1 MSIWPPK
8 PPDSAEYFSLD
19 LIRQVSP
26 GDRIMSCTCAIAV
39 TKGDDPDAANMLDGD
54 AEINKTLISQKVRGG
69 VYGCRYQLAFTAIT
83 LQGEMLING
92 GDFYVGCTE
101 PGSRDLT
108 TLDAVKAWLDKT
120 ADTADVQLQRLITA
134 ESKAI
139 ERAIQRPVLAETRTD
154 FIQGYGSATI
164 MPPAT
169 PIQSIEK
176 VLVDG
181 MPVEVQHDA
190 LTIWLKSG
198 GAWPKNSRIQVTY
211 TAGYDSVPYDL
222 EQACI
227 ELVALRYKE
236 RDKVGVISKGIGGE
250 SVAYVASMP
259 VSVENL
265 IAPYK
270 KVAPC

>member
-8 PPDSAEYFSLD
+8 PPESAEFFSLD
-19 LIRQVSP
+19 LVRQLAP
-26 GDRIMSCTCAIAV
+26 GDRILSCVCEISII
-39 TKGDDPDAANMLDGD
+39 KGDDPDAAAMLEGD
-54 AEINKTLISQKVRGG
+54 VEINGSLVSQKVRGG
-69 VYGCRYQLAFTAIT
+69 IYGCRYQLDFTAQT
-83 LQGEMLING
+83 LFTEALKHG
-92 GDFYVGCTE
+92 GDFYVGRTE
-101 PGSRDLT
+101 PGNRDLT

-120 ADTADVQLQRLITA
+120 ADTSDVLLQRLITA
-134 ESKAI
+134 ESRAI
-139 ERAIQRPVLAETRTD
+139 ERAIQRPVLAEKRTD
-154 FIQGYGSATI
+154 FIKGYGSATI

-169 PIQSIEK
+169 PILSIER

-181 MPVEVQHDA
+181 IPIEVRHDS
-190 LTIWLKSG
+190 LTIWLKGG
-198 GAWPKNSRIQVTY
+198 GAWPRNSRIQVTY
-211 TAGYDSVPYDL
+211 TAGYDTVPPDL

-250 SVAYVASMP
+250 SVVYVSVMP
-259 VSVENL
+259 VSIESL